1 MDQSSLLRQIKEGY
15 ESAYRRKTQKS
26 LEAIED
32 ARKYMPGGES
42 RGSVW
47 IDPYPLWCD
56 EAEGCRIKDL
66 DGNEYI
72 DFHNCWTAM
81 VLGHGNPKVKAA
93 IATQLEKG
101 ATAMG
106 VVSTNLI
113 HLAKHL
119 RRRVESIDKI
129 RFANS
134 GTEAILMAIRIAR
147 AFTGKEKILKTEW
160 GYHGFYDPV
169 EYPSDING
177 LPKSVFNDSLIVPY
191 NDEKAAENAILEH
204 KDELAAMIVE
214 GMMGAGGQIPPKNG
228 YLRFLRDITTA
239 NKVLL
244 ILDEIQT
251 LRYDYGG
258 MQRIFGIKPDL
269 TALGKLIGGGLP
281 VGAFGGREDIMQL
294 LSPGVRKVYH
304 SGTFNGNPL
313 TAAAGLAT
321 LEQLTADEISRING
335 LGETLASGIRSVFK
349 NVGIKGQVTGYGSV
363 QCLHFSTEQVV
374 DGKTAKAANKEILQ
388 LIYFAMLE
396 RGIFI
401 PVKGQ
406 FSVSTPMSDTEITA
420 ALSAFEDCLIELRPY
435 IEQIWPELIM

>member
-1 MDQSSLLRQIKEGY
+1 MDQASMLSEVIEKY
-15 ESAYRRKTQKS
+15 ESAYRKKTQKS
-26 LEAIED
+26 LAAIED
-32 ARKYMPGGES
+32 ARQYMPGGES

-56 EAEGCRIKDL
+56 EADGCRIKDL

-93 IATQLEKG
+93 VAKQLEKG

-106 VVSTNLI
+106 VVSPNLI
-113 HLAKHL
+113 RLAEHLC
-119 RRRVESIDKI
+119 RRVESIDKI

-134 GTEAILMAIRIAR
+134 GTEAILMAIRVTR

-169 EYPSDING
+169 EYPSDLNG
-177 LPKSVFNDSLIVPY
+177 LPKSVFNDSLIVPF
-191 NDEKAAENAILEH
+191 NDEKAAEKAILEH

-214 GMMGAGGQIPPKNG
+214 GMMGAGGQIPPKEG
-228 YLRFLRDITTA
+228 YLKFIREITAA
-239 NKVLL
+239 NNVLL

-251 LRYDYGG
+251 FRYDYGG
-258 MQRIFGIKPDL
+258 MQHLNGIKPDL

-281 VGAFGGREDIMQL
+281 VGAFGGREDIMQF
-294 LSPGVRKVYH
+294 LSPGVRKVHH

-313 TAAAGLAT
+313 TAAAGLAM
-321 LEQLTADEISRING
+321 LEQFTADEIRRINS
-335 LGETLASGIRSVFK
+335 LGETLAAGIRSVFHK
-349 NVGIKGQVTGYGSV
+349 MGIKGQITGYGSV
-363 QCLHFSTEQVV
+363 QCLHFSTEPVV
-374 DGKTAKAANKEILQ
+374 DGKTAKAANKEILP
-388 LIYFAMLE
+388 LIQFAMLE

-406 FSVSTPMSDTEITA
+406 FSISTPMSETEIKTA
-420 ALSAFEDCLIELRPY
+420 LNAFEDCLIELLPY
-435 IEQIWPELIM
+435 IEAIWPELVG